1 MANLPNKEPLKIN
14 LTQSTNNSKYTCR
27 NYGQNNNDM
36 KLNLNIQPLESW
48 IKTGKEPLLIAGPCS
63 AETEDQ
69 LVATAHLLAKTGRV
83 SALRAGIWK
92 PRTRPGE
99 FEGIGSIGLEWLKRA
114 KEETGLP
121 TAVEVATAKHVEEA
135 LKAGVD
141 ILWVGARSTANP
153 FTVQEIADALKGV
166 DVPVMVKNPVNPDLT
181 LWIGALERINNAGIT
196 KLAAIHRGFSSY
208 EKSAFRNE
216 PMWDLAINLKTHAPH
231 LPIICDPSHISGN
244 RDLIPYISQ
253 KALDMDMQGLM
264 IESHIDPT
272 IAWTD
277 AKQQVTPAALEELI
291 GRLTLRKP
299 ETRNVEVNDKLADL
313 RNSIDK
319 IDDLVIQKMAERMQ
333 IVEQIGNY
341 KRDNNI
347 TILQVNRWDEIL
359 NKRTSYARALKLST
373 EFAEKLLELIHS
385 ESIRKQTEIMN
396 KDQVSV
402 PAEKLTHV

>member
-1 MANLPNKEPLKIN
+1 
-14 LTQSTNNSKYTCR
+14 
-27 NYGQNNNDM
+27 M
-36 KLNLNIQPLESW
+36 KLNLNIQPLNSW

-69 LVATAHLLAKTGRV
+69 LVATAHLLKNTGRV

-121 TAVEVATAKHVEEA
+121 TTVEVATAKHVEEA

-141 ILWVGARSTANP
+141 ILWVGARSTVNP

-166 DVPVMVKNPVNPDLT
+166 DIPVMVKNPVNPDLS

-216 PMWDLAINLKTHAPH
+216 PMWDIAIHLKTLAPE
-231 LPIICDPSHISGN
+231 LPLICDPSHISGN
-244 RDLIPYISQ
+244 RELIGYVSQ
-253 KALDMDMQGLM
+253 KALDLDMQGLM
-264 IESHIDPT
+264 IESHIDPSV
-272 IAWTD
+272 AWTD
-277 AKQQVTPAALEELI
+277 AKQQVTPTALAELVD
-291 GRLTLRKP
+291 RLTLRKP
-299 ETRNVEVNDKLADL
+299 ETRDAKVNDKLTEL
-313 RNSIDK
+313 RSNIDK
-319 IDDLVIQKMAERMQ
+319 IDDLLIQKIAERMK
-333 IVEQIGNY
+333 IAEQIGTY
-341 KRDNNI
+341 KKDNNI

-359 NKRTSYARALKLST
+359 NKRINYGKALNLSA
-373 EFAEKLLELIHS
+373 EFTEKLLELIHS
-385 ESIRKQTEIMN
+385 ESIRRQTEVMN
-396 KDQVSV
+396 KDQAAGQQ
-402 PAEKLTHV
+402 AEKLTHV